1 MSGPTGGR
9 NSKAP
14 TPEHPTPCVASKL
27 CPMRADW
34 IITHRNI
41 QRHGDDPKL
50 YTRSFHT
57 PEHPTPHMES
67 VSHAGTSNAASE
79 TSNWG
84 RTRKKDEKPYLNHR
98 VWAAEAAARRREN
111 SGSNQSS
118 SRPEF
123 VVFDGGKRAGL
134 GRGDETSRTGPRSGG
149 LQGPASGVDARDGRV
164 TPRTGSSVARYCPLW
179 AWLHSHQPARFCFW
193 ELTKQL
199 PRVVT
204 HPGIAPASN
213 SLNFGVPTNPKP
225 VSSQKASRYEDAR
238 VVTHPGIAPA
248 SNSLNFGVP
257 TNPKPVSSQ
266 KASRYED
273 ARCTI

>member
-27 CPMRADW
+27 CPTRADW

-50 YTRSFHT
+50 YMKSFHT

-84 RTRKKDEKPYLNHR
+84 SG
-98 VWAAEAAARRREN
+98 ARRA
-111 SGSNQSS
+111 SPGSNQSS

-123 VVFDGGKRAGL
+123 VVSDGGKRPRLDRDVEA
-134 GRGDETSRTGPRSGG
+134 DRSGPVS
-149 LQGPASGVDARDGRV
+149 GPAVAGAARTEERE
-164 TPRTGSSVARYCPLW
+164 S
-179 AWLHSHQPARFCFW
+179 
-193 ELTKQL
+193 
-199 PRVVT
+199 
-204 HPGIAPASN
+204 
-213 SLNFGVPTNPKP
+213 
-225 VSSQKASRYEDAR
+225 
-238 VVTHPGIAPA
+238 
-248 SNSLNFGVP
+248 
-257 TNPKPVSSQ
+257 
-266 KASRYED
+266 
-273 ARCTI
+273 

>member
-1 MSGPTGGR
+1 MSCPTGGR

-27 CPMRADW
+27 CPTRADW

-84 RTRKKDEKPYLNHR
+84 RTRKKEEKPYLNHR
-98 VWAAEAAARRREN
+98 VWAAKVAARRRA
-111 SGSNQSS
+111 SPGSNQSS

-123 VVFDGGKRAGL
+123 VVSDGENGIGL
-134 GRGDETSRTGPRSGG
+134 IGTSRRI
-149 LQGPASGVDARDGRV
+149 DRD
-164 TPRTGSSVARYCPLW
+164 SSVSALDICLTSFGDTRTVSARIADQADYGL
-179 AWLHSHQPARFCFW
+179 LNPARNC
-193 ELTKQL
+193 
-199 PRVVT
+199 
-204 HPGIAPASN
+204 GS
-213 SLNFGVPTNPKP
+213 G
-225 VSSQKASRYEDAR
+225 
-238 VVTHPGIAPA
+238 
-248 SNSLNFGVP
+248 
-257 TNPKPVSSQ
+257 
-266 KASRYED
+266 
-273 ARCTI
+273 

>member
-1 MSGPTGGR
+1 MSCPTGGR

-27 CPMRADW
+27 CPTRADW

-84 RTRKKDEKPYLNHR
+84 RTRKKEEKPYLNHR
-98 VWAAEAAARRREN
+98 VWAAEAAARRRA
-111 SGSNQSS
+111 SPGSNQSS

-123 VVFDGGKRAGL
+123 VVSDGENGL
-134 GRGDETSRTGPRSGG
+134 GLIGTSRRIDWDRSRVLPWPELREPRRER
-149 LQGPASGVDARDGRV
+149 VDVGER
-164 TPRTGSSVARYCPLW
+164 
-179 AWLHSHQPARFCFW
+179 
-193 ELTKQL
+193 
-199 PRVVT
+199 
-204 HPGIAPASN
+204 
-213 SLNFGVPTNPKP
+213 
-225 VSSQKASRYEDAR
+225 
-238 VVTHPGIAPA
+238 
-248 SNSLNFGVP
+248 
-257 TNPKPVSSQ
+257 
-266 KASRYED
+266 
-273 ARCTI
+273 